1 MEWSNKNYV
10 FYSLRNRL
18 LQKLIKHRWVFVSI
32 STFGQEMMDSTIETY
47 DFLENEI
54 ASMKIKYFIYK
65 FDSR

>member
-1 MEWSNKNYV
+1 MIE
-10 FYSLRNRL
+10 
-18 LQKLIKHRWVFVSI
+18 QKLRFSRSPKSIATKTWFFVSI

-54 ASMKIKYFIYK
+54 ASLKIKYFIYK